1 MKIVFMG
8 SPHPAVHVLE
18 ALVLSEHRVV
28 GVYTQPDK
36 ASGRGLKLEPPPV
49 KERALA
55 LGLLVFQPNSLRPK
69 DVQEHL
75 ASLEPDVIVVA
86 AYGKFLPPQLL
97 TLPPLGCLNLH
108 PSLLPRHRGPSPVAF
123 SLLEGD
129 TVTGITII
137 LLDEGMDTG
146 PILAQK
152 EVSID
157 GEDTAESLTERLF
170 QVGAAL
176 LLETLPR
183 WVAQGITP
191 QSQDQSLATVTRK
204 LSREDGRIDW
214 QLPAEEI
221 WRMGR
226 AYHPWPGIYTFW
238 KGKLLKIRE
247 SAPDG
252 YSGLESP
259 GTVVADNARELGVVT
274 GDGALRIRRLQMEG
288 RKATTGGEFLKGYP
302 DFVGSRLSS

>member
-1 MKIVFMG
+1 MG
-8 SPHPAVHVLE
+8 SPQPAVHVLE
-18 ALVLSEHRVV
+18 ALALSEHRVV
-28 GVYTQPDK
+28 GVYSQPDK

-55 LGLLVFQPNSLRPK
+55 LGLPVFQPNSLRPR

-75 ASLEPDVIVVA
+75 ASLEPDAIVVA

-129 TVTGITII
+129 TVTGMTII

-146 PILAQK
+146 PILAQR

-183 WVAQGITP
+183 WAAQGITP
-191 QSQDQSLATVTRK
+191 RSQDHSLATVTRK
-204 LSREDGRIDW
+204 LAREDGKIDW

-221 WRMGR
+221 WRRGR

-238 KGKLLKIRE
+238 KGKLLKILE
-247 SAPDG
+247 GAPDV

-259 GTVVADNARELGVVT
+259 GTVVADNAREPGVVT

-288 RKATTGGEFLKGYP
+288 RRATTGGEFLKGYP